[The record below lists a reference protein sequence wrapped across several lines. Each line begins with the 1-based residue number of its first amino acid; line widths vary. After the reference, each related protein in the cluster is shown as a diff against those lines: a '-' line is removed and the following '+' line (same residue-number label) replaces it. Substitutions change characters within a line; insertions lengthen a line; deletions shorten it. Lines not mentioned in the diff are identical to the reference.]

1 MGSSSR
7 KTSENPNEEQEVKE
21 KEKEKHSTPF
31 FDVYG
36 PDVLLFPFS
45 LAVVL
50 LPHCFAFDL
59 HSFVVRCDF
68 RFVACLGISCI

>member
-21 KEKEKHSTPF
+21 KEKQSTPF

-36 PDVLLFPFS
+36 PDVLPFPFS

-59 HSFVVRCDF
+59 RSFVVRCDF